1 MTGTLFVKADGTS
14 CGASMVKRVLILRV
28 KRLVVNGFHP
38 QQHKLPSAGRQ
49 WWMPFIGFFSMERS
63 AAKLCALPLAD
74 PSTPSVIPKWEK
86 STLRYQCIDLCPNR
100 CCFRRAEV
108 IIYYD
113 PATVGE

>member
-1 MTGTLFVKADGTS
+1 MTAQITFGWAT
-14 CGASMVKRVLILRV
+14 MVD
-28 KRLVVNGFHP
+28 
-38 QQHKLPSAGRQ
+38 A
-49 WWMPFIGFFSMERS
+49 MIGFFSMERP

-74 PSTPSVIPKWEK
+74 PGTPSVIPKWEK

-113 PATVGE
+113 PATIGE